1 MWYLQITVTLQLSH
15 TMCMYIYKSAYRMLS
30 YSYITS
36 RSRISLLLHETEGEA
51 RGRVLITMISYD
63 CLWYNCFMSY
73 CFDYKQIIRFLSIL
87 LLLLKINALKV
98 FIDLLDGLEIQKK
111 TTNFDDLLDGID
123 IKVLYRIDLHF

>member
-1 MWYLQITVTLQLSH
+1 
-15 TMCMYIYKSAYRMLS
+15 
-30 YSYITS
+30 
-36 RSRISLLLHETEGEA
+36 
-51 RGRVLITMISYD
+51 
-63 CLWYNCFMSY
+63 MSY